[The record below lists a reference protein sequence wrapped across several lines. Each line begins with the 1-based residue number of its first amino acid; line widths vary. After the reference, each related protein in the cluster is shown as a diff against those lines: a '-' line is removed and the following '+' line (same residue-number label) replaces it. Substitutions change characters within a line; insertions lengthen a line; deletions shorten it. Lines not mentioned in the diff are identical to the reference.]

1 MPEPNRSPWRVA
13 PDIDNV
19 PVCQLVECRMS
30 VMLDCESCAHV
41 AIWTPADIGRRLGG
55 HTDKTF
61 NWLGSRLRCSHCRS
75 DWVRISLAPGA
86 DSGHSQRCG

>member
-19 PVCQLVECRMS
+19 PVAQLVECRMS
-30 VMLDCESCAHV
+30 VTLDCESCPHV
-41 AIWTPADIGRRLGG
+41 ATWTPEDIGRRFGG
-55 HTDKTF
+55 HGDKTF

-75 DWVRISLAPGA
+75 DWVRISLGSHKPTRP
-86 DSGHSQRCG
+86 D